1 MEHKDQRRGDNAVP
15 EGAPPEFLQLVGRR
29 GKSLHG
35 CVLGSHI
42 QPSRMHAY
50 SLRVSKVLSYKHIV
64 GLDER
69 FLFMSSAFA
78 LPFGFKH

>member
-1 MEHKDQRRGDNAVP
+1 MCP
-15 EGAPPEFLQLVGRR
+15 ISLVGARIQINTLL
-29 GKSLHG
+29 GGFEGWNYFAVS
-35 CVLGSHI
+35 GSHI
-42 QPSRMHAY
+42 QPKGMNAY
-50 SLRVSKVLSYKHIV
+50 SLRVSKFLSCKHII